1 MRPILC
7 SLCWTV
13 VTMLGAVAPA
23 PRQATVDPPP
33 GSWITGVDGLREVR
47 VTFDGPVDIPRDPV
61 IVRSAG
67 RRLVT
72 NFRLIGAPCP
82 AGLTTSPGEVRFGRA
97 DFSSVPMIDVLMIT
111 VQTNRALDANGVIEL
126 LSESGLE
133 P

>member
-13 VTMLGAVAPA
+13 ATMLGAAAPA

-33 GSWITGVDGLREVR
+33 GSWITGVDGL
-47 VTFDGPVDIPRDPV
+47 
-61 IVRSAG
+61 
-67 RRLVT
+67 
-72 NFRLIGAPCP
+72 IGAPCP
-82 AGLTTSPGEVRFGRA
+82 AGFTTSPGEVRFGRA

-111 VQTNRALDANGVIEL
+111 VQTNRSLDAGGVIEL